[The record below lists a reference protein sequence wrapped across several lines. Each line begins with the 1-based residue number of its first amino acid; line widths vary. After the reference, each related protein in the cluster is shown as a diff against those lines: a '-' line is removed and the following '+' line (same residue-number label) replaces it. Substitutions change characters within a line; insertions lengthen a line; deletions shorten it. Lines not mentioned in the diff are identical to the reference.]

1 MGKLAIGNYI
11 RHSPKRENDTRRKG
25 EVMAE
30 LTGKSI
36 IVTGAGQGIGL
47 ALARNFAQNGAS
59 VTIAEFNPETAA
71 AAAAALTGEGLTAI
85 AEPMDVRNR
94 DDIARVV
101 ARTLSEFGRIDGLV
115 NNAQISFNG
124 IPFID
129 HTDEQLQLSVESGA
143 FGSIRF
149 MQAVFPHMKEQ
160 GSGSIVNVTSSTAMQ
175 GFEGG
180 VGYVA
185 SKGAVMAA
193 TRTAARE
200 WGRHGIRVNAYA
212 PSALTPAAQAFFDA
226 QPEQAAALLAAIP
239 FGRLGDPAEDVAPAV
254 SFLLSDD
261 SRFVT
266 GQMFAIDGG
275 QYISPM

>member
-1 MGKLAIGNYI
+1 
-11 RHSPKRENDTRRKG
+11 
-25 EVMAE
+25 MAD

-47 ALARNFAQNGAS
+47 ALARNFARNGAS
-59 VTIAEFNPETAA
+59 VTIAEYNPETAA
-71 AAAAALTGEGLTAI
+71 AAEAELVGEGLTVTAV
-85 AEPMDVRNR
+85 AGDVRSR
-94 DDIARVV
+94 EDIARTVDL
-101 ARTLSEFGRIDGLV
+101 AMTNYGRIDGLV

-124 IPFID
+124 IPLID
-129 HTDEQLQLSVESGA
+129 HTDEQLLQSVESGA

-160 GSGSIVNVTSSTAMQ
+160 GGGSIVNVSSSTSLQ

-185 SKGAVMAA
+185 SKGAIMAA

-212 PSALTPAAQAFFDA
+212 PSAMTPGSKAFAEAEPEHFAAIM
-226 QPEQAAALLAAIP
+226 AAIP
-239 FGRLGDPAEDVAPAV
+239 FGRLGDPDADVAPAV

-261 SRFVT
+261 SAFVT